1 MAQNIELEP
10 RQAGGSTEQN
20 VYADVYRVLL
30 AGMMVSTALF
40 IAGIVRALM
49 HPAYYPLST
58 RWVRSQYHWSVFWH
72 GLITGDAVALMMAGT
87 ILLILTPVARVVVSI
102 WAFFVD
108 RDYRFV
114 VVTSIVLFVMVVTL
128 IAAHFGL
135 R

>member
-1 MAQNIELEP
+1 MTQKIELEA

-40 IAGIVRALM
+40 VAGIIRALM
-49 HPAYYPLST
+49 HPAYYPLTT

-72 GLITGDAVALMMAGT
+72 GVMSGEPVALMMAGT
-87 ILLILTPVARVVVSI
+87 VLLILTPVARVVVSI

-114 VVTSIVLFVMVVTL
+114 VVTSIVLLVMVITL
-128 IAAHFGL
+128 VAAHFGL